1 MEIKY
6 VIKDEN
12 GGFVASVARYGVI
25 LSEDYDNAIKFESAY
40 GADALKKAVDLI
52 GNGIYSVY
60 EASIKFNKVGGC

>member
-1 MEIKY
+1 METRY
-6 VIKDEN
+6 VIKEEN
-12 GGFVASVARYGVI
+12 GEFVASVARYGVI
-25 LSEDYDNAIKFESAY
+25 TSENYDDAIKFESAN

>member
-1 MEIKY
+1 METKY
-6 VIKDEN
+6 VIKEEN

-25 LSEDYDNAIKFESAY
+25 PSEDYDNAIKFESAY